1 MIYEKNLSYIS
12 TLDVT
17 QLHLLMKICN
27 LTITIFSFSGPCD
40 SHQDGDHH
48 HGHQDPERVG
58 GEGQEDQGAHQ
69 RRPEEV
75 NMHVIDGM
83 SFLKRVGSKHLL
95 IHT

>member
-1 MIYEKNLSYIS
+1 MVK
-12 TLDVT
+12 
-17 QLHLLMKICN
+17 Q
-27 LTITIFSFSGPCD
+27 IFAGPCD

-75 NMHVIDGM
+75 MCEL
-83 SFLKRVGSKHLL
+83 SLHL
-95 IHT
+95 HNT